1 MANCNKE
8 KKHGFSITNW
18 RIYNKLLLLE
28 KILMSQQEQID
39 ALAAQLD
46 KVKTEI
52 LAQVAALQAQID
64 AGGVVDLTA
73 LTAAV
78 QSLDDLNP
86 DA

>member
-1 MANCNKE
+1 
-8 KKHGFSITNW
+8 
-18 RIYNKLLLLE
+18 
-28 KILMSQQEQID
+28 MSQQEQID